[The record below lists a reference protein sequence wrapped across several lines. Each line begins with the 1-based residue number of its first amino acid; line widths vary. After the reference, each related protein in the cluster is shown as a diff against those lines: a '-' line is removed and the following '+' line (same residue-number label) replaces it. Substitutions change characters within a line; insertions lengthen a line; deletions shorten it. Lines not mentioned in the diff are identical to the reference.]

1 MSSPAAKKVT
11 IVRAGAQGIVFDP
24 EEIEIFIEGIK
35 ANGIDV
41 IKKVNTA

>member
-1 MSSPAAKKVT
+1 MMLRGQVKETGVFPPE
-11 IVRAGAQGIVFDP
+11 VFDP

-41 IKKVNTA
+41 VKKVNTA